1 MIKFRIHGRGG
12 QGGVTLAKILGFMYW
27 IEGKWVQAFGDY
39 SAERTGA
46 PILAFTLVDD
56 VEITN
61 RSKIYYPDHLIILD
75 PTLISDNILSG
86 LQPGGYLIIDS
97 PYPPEHFNRFPGY
110 RVATINAKKTAL
122 KYKLGTKTTPIT
134 NTTIAGAMAKVF
146 GKDFSIVEKT
156 IKAINFP
163 EQNISAARD
172 AFSEV
177 KIGDIVPGKLK
188 VIDVV
193 MPSEPIPPLITGN
206 IGTEPL
212 LNTGDWKSEEPF
224 YSEDHIPPC
233 NFNCPAGNNI
243 RGFIEEMTKGNYDG
257 ALEILRET
265 TPLPGSTARVCPHPC
280 EDFCNRKDI
289 DEKINI
295 HALERLAADKGK
307 VKPLKP
313 RIERKEKVAII
324 GSGPAGL
331 SAAYQLRRFGYRPTI
346 YESQP
351 EPGGMMR
358 TGIPAYRLPDDVLNA
373 EIQYII
379 DSGVEI
385 KCNAPI
391 DSKSSFERLL
401 SEYDAV
407 IIAVGLSFGSDLKLK
422 GATTDNVIQ
431 GVDFLWKVNFGEKVS
446 PGLHVIV
453 IGGGNTAIDASRT
466 ALRLGAPEVTIVYR
480 RSREEMPAIREE
492 IEAALKEGVKLR
504 FLYSPVHVLHREGKS
519 ILQVQKMKLGEPGE
533 DGRRKPIPVPDE
545 YDEIEYTTLILATGQ
560 YADLSFLAKD
570 IAIENGFIKTD
581 AFGITSHDKVFAVG
595 DVVSND
601 GTVTHAVGFG
611 RRVADAVHHYISG
624 APLPDYAQDKSK
636 ITTAQQMNLYYF
648 APSKR
653 NEIPEA
659 PVEKRT
665 KNFEEVNLGIDTI
678 EEALRCLSC
687 GVCNACATD
696 GISKCVL
703 FCPER
708 TIHKI
713 TSTKLEINYEG
724 CKGCLICMEVC
735 PRNAID
741 KRTIKKEAMAQ

>member
-27 IEGKWVQAFGDY
+27 SEGKWVQAFGDY
-39 SAERTGA
+39 SGERTGA
-46 PILAFTLVDD
+46 PILAFTLVDEE
-56 VEITN
+56 EIIN
-61 RSKIYYPDHLIILD
+61 RSKVYYPDHLIILD

-86 LQPGGYLIIDS
+86 LQPGGFLIIDT
-97 PYPPEHFNRFPGY
+97 PFPPEHFNAFPGY
-110 RVATINAKKTAL
+110 RIATVDAKKIAL

-134 NTTIAGAMAKVF
+134 NTTVAGALVKILGM
-146 GKDFSIVEKT
+146 DFSTVEKT
-156 IKAINFP
+156 IHALNFP
-163 EQNISAARD
+163 EQNISAAQD

-177 KIGDIVPGKLK
+177 RIGDIVPGKPK

-193 MPSEPIPPLITGN
+193 MPTEPVPPLITGN
-206 IGTEPL
+206 IGTAPL

-224 YSEDHIPPC
+224 YAEDHIPQC

-243 RGFIEEMTKGNYDG
+243 RGFIEEMTKENYDG
-257 ALEILRET
+257 ALEILRQT

-280 EDFCNRKDI
+280 EDFCNRSDM
-289 DEKINI
+289 DEKVNI
-295 HALERLAADKGK
+295 HALERLAADRGT

-324 GSGPAGL
+324 GSGPGGL
-331 SAAYQLRRFGYRPTI
+331 SAAYHLRRFGYQPTI

-379 DSGVEI
+379 DSGVTI
-385 KCNAPI
+385 KCNTPI

-422 GATTDNVIQ
+422 GESADNVIQ
-431 GVDFLWKVNFGEKVS
+431 GINFLRKVNFGEKIN
-446 PGLHVIV
+446 PGSHVIV

-466 ALRLGAPEVTIVYR
+466 ALRLGAHEVTIVYR
-480 RSREEMPAIREE
+480 RSRKEMPAIREE
-492 IEAALKEGVKLR
+492 IEAALAEGVKLK
-504 FLYSPVHVLHREGKS
+504 FLYSPVQVFHKEGKS
-519 ILQVQKMKLGEPGE
+519 ILQVRKMKLGEPGK
-533 DGRRKPIPVPDE
+533 DGRRKPIPIPDAYE
-545 YDEIEYTTLILATGQ
+545 EIEFTTLILATGQ
-560 YADLSFLAKD
+560 YADLSFLGEN
-570 IAIENGFIKTD
+570 IEIENGFIKTD
-581 AFGITSHDKVFAVG
+581 VFGITLHEKVFAVG
-595 DVVSND
+595 DVVSNE
-601 GTVTHAVGFG
+601 GTVTHAIGFG
-611 RRVADAVHHYISG
+611 RMAANAVHHYISG
-624 APLPDYAQDKSK
+624 ALLPDYAQDSSK
-636 ITTAQQMNLYYF
+636 VTTAQQMNLYYF

-653 NEIPEA
+653 NEIPEV
-659 PVEKRT
+659 PVEQRI
-665 KNFEEVNLGIDTI
+665 KNFEEVNLGIDNI
-678 EEALRCLSC
+678 NEALRCLSC
-687 GVCNACATD
+687 GVCNACVTD
-696 GISKCVL
+696 GVSKCEL

-708 TIHKI
+708 TIHKV

-741 KRTIKKEAMAQ
+741 KRTIKKEAIAQ